1 MVNDDSSSERSAPA
15 TESSPRPE
23 GRTEERSGEAPFRSG
38 GGGFGGGGGGGRFG
52 GGGGGGDR
60 GGGGGRGFGG
70 GGGRRGGF
78 GRRKVC
84 AFCVDKIE
92 HIDYKDPGKLR
103 RYITERG
110 KIEPRR
116 KTGTC
121 ARHQRRLTVAI
132 KRARQIALLPFTAG
146 QARFTIP
153 PAARREQPRDEAA
166 AAPAPAADATEAA
179 PSPDGTAPAGEEA
192 TVTQPPAAA
201 EQPAPETEPVEA

>member
-1 MVNDDSSSERSAPA
+1 MVNEDSSSERRAPA
-15 TESSPRPE
+15 PDSAPRPE
-23 GRTEERSGEAPFRSG
+23 GRTEERSGG
-38 GGGFGGGGGGGRFG
+38 GGRFEGGGGGGGGRGFG
-52 GGGGGGDR
+52 

-78 GRRKVC
+78 SRRKVC

-166 AAPAPAADATEAA
+166 APTPAEQASESPEAPVSETAPAADAAQDAVVEN
-179 PSPDGTAPAGEEA
+179 G
-192 TVTQPPAAA
+192 AAA
-201 EQPAPETEPVEA
+201 VDALAESEPVEA

>member
-1 MVNDDSSSERSAPA
+1 LVNDDSSSERSAPA
-15 TESSPRPE
+15 PDTAPRSE
-23 GRTEERSGEAPFRSG
+23 GRSEER
-38 GGGFGGGGGGGRFG
+38 GGGGGGRF
-52 GGGGGGDR
+52 

-78 GRRKVC
+78 SRRKVC

-153 PAARREQPRDEAA
+153 PAARREQPRDDGGAAALGAA
-166 AAPAPAADATEAA
+166 AAVVAPAAEASETPAGDVSADASTENPAEPAPAADAA
-179 PSPDGTAPAGEEA
+179 
-192 TVTQPPAAA
+192 VA
-201 EQPAPETEPVEA
+201 ESEPVEA

>member
-1 MVNDDSSSERSAPA
+1 LVNEDSSGERSAPA

-23 GRTEERSGEAPFRSG
+23 GRTEERSGGPPPR
-38 GGGFGGGGGGGRFG
+38 
-52 GGGGGGDR
+52 
-60 GGGGGRGFGG
+60 GGGRGFGG

-153 PAARREQPRDEAA
+153 PAALRREQPRDEARA
-166 AAPAPAADATEAA
+166 QSDAPASDATAGDA
-179 PSPDGTAPAGEEA
+179 SPASDTTAGESSA
-192 TVTQPPAAA
+192 DAA
-201 EQPAPETEPVEA
+201 EQPAAEQPAAEPEATPETEPVEA